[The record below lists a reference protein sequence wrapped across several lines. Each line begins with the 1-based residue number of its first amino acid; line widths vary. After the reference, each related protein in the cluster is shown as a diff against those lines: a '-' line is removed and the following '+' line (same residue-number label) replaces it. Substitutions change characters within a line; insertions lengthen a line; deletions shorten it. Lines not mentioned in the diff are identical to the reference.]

1 MSVKRIHVAELFDGE
16 HFVNDKVLS
25 VDAGIITAIDDNVQQ
40 ADEHLTGLVAPGF
53 IDLQVNGGGGELF
66 NRTSSVAGV
75 KKYC

>member
-53 IDLQVNGGGGELF
+53 IDLQVNGGGG
-66 NRTSSVAGV
+66 GV
-75 KKYC
+75 V